1 MKTRRI
7 LLIEDDDTIA
17 YGLTEL
23 LADEGFETISV
34 RFLKEAMEA
43 VPGISLR
50 GFARFGQREKAVRR
64 RDLCRR

>member
-43 VPGISLR
+43 VPGSFR
-50 GFARFGQREKAVRR
+50 PWTA
-64 RDLCRR
+64 

>member
-43 VPGISLR
+43 VRGVTERLCVCGIYKKGL
-50 GFARFGQREKAVRR
+50 FVNE
-64 RDLCRR
+64 